1 MIFRSVAVALFA
13 ATLAGDA
20 IAQQLPGVGEAA
32 AAALRRGEWPAY
44 AGTNGSLRYSPLD
57 LINMDNAGKLEVVWR
72 WQSPDRDLRATGI
85 KASAPFSHESTPIM
99 IGRTLYTSTSLSQ
112 IAAIDAATGK
122 TRWVFDPHAY
132 DTTEQPANLG
142 WTNMG
147 VAYWKAGDDQ
157 RILILTGDA
166 FLVAVDARAARPLE
180 TFASN
185 GRIERTQALDRSL

>member
-1 MIFRSVAVALFA
+1 MR
-13 ATLAGDA
+13 
-20 IAQQLPGVGEAA
+20 
-32 AAALRRGEWPAY
+32 W
-44 AGTNGSLRYSPLD
+44 SPLD
-57 LINMDNAGKLEVVWR
+57 LINKDNAGKLEVLWR

-122 TRWVFDPHAY
+122 TQWVFDPRAY

-147 VAYWKAGDDQ
+147 VAYWKGGDDE
-157 RILILTGDA
+157 RILILTADA
-166 FLVAVDARAARPLE
+166 FLVAVDARTGRPVE
-180 TFASN
+180 TFGSN
-185 GRIERTQALDRSL
+185 GRIDLTVGNGRGSVDVL